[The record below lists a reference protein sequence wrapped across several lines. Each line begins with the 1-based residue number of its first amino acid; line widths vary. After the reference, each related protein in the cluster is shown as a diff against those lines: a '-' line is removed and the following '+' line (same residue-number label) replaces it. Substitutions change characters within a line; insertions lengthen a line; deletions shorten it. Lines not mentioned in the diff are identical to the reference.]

1 MTTKLHRNTTYD
13 ELAIGASAKIERIC
27 RAEDLVLFA
36 HASGNLNPLMLPPH
50 DGLEDCHAI
59 APSLWVGSLVSAVLG
74 NLLPGPG
81 TLYLSQNFRFG
92 ARVRCGDL
100 LTVEVRCL
108 EKRERPVALFE
119 VRVTKPDGAMACEG
133 VAEVAAPLESIE
145 TPPEE
150 LPPLLLGRHE
160 NFAQLIKRA
169 SGLPPLAT
177 AVVCP
182 DDQNSLGGAALSAE
196 HGLIAPILVG
206 ARAAIQKAAD
216 AAGFDLSNYKI
227 VEAEDADEACAR
239 AVELVARGEAQALM
253 KGNVHSD
260 ALLAAALKKDAGLRG
275 TRRVTHVF
283 VMDAP
288 ALDRLLFVSDAA
300 VNIAPDLATK
310 VDIVQN
316 AIDLARACGIET
328 PKVGVLSAVETVNPA
343 IPSTLDAAILSKMAD
358 RGQISGGVVDGP
370 LAMDN
375 AVDIGAART
384 KGISSIVAGRAD
396 ILIAP
401 NLEAGNM
408 LAKELTFVA
417 HAEAAGLVLGAKA
430 PIMLTSRADDDRAR
444 LGSSALAQLYQYW
457 RKTGKAHG
465 PAKPLAQAAE

>member
-1 MTTKLHRNTTYD
+1 MATKLHRNTTYD
-13 ELAIGASAKIERIC
+13 ELEVGAAAKIERIC

-36 HASGNLNPLMLPPH
+36 HASGNLNPLMLPSH
-50 DGLEDCHAI
+50 DSLESRHAI

-74 NLLPGPG
+74 NLLPGAG

-92 ARVRCGDL
+92 ARVRCGDWL
-100 LTVEVRCL
+100 AIEVHCT
-108 EKRERPVALFE
+108 EKRERPVALFD
-119 VRVTKPDGAMACEG
+119 VRVTKSDGSMACEG
-133 VAEVAAPLESIE
+133 VAEVAAPLESVE
-145 TPPEE
+145 TPSEE

-160 NFAQLIKRA
+160 NFDRLIQRA

-177 AVVCP
+177 AVICP
-182 DDQNSLGGAALSAE
+182 DDQNSLGGAVLSAE

-206 ARAAIQKAAD
+206 ARTGIQRAAD
-216 AAGFDLSNYKI
+216 ALGLDLSAYRI
-227 VEAEDADEACAR
+227 VEAGDAHEACVR
-239 AVELVARGEAQALM
+239 AVELVVRGEAQALM

-260 ALLAAALKKDAGLRG
+260 ALLAAVLKKDGGLRG
-275 TRRVTHVF
+275 TRRISHAF

-300 VNIAPDLATK
+300 VNIAPDLTTK

-316 AIDLARACGIET
+316 AIDLARGCGVET

-358 RGQISGGVVDGP
+358 RGQISGGIVDGP

-375 AVDIGAART
+375 AVDIGAAHT
-384 KGISSIVAGRAD
+384 KGISSLVAGRAD

-417 HAEAAGLVLGAKA
+417 HAKAAGIVLGAKA

-457 RKTGKAHG
+457 RKTRKARG
-465 PAKPLAQAAE
+465 SPEPLPQAAE